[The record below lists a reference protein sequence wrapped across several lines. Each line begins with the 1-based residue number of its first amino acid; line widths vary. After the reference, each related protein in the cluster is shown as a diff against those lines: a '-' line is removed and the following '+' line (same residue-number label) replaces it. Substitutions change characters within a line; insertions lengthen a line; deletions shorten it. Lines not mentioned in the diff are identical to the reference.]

1 MLKEMTLGSKELT
14 GVVTK
19 SSAKKEMRGCGLEIS
34 NQKRAFRF
42 TNVRETLVLPRK
54 NKKLSSSDK
63 LLMHM

>member
-34 NQKRAFRF
+34 SQKRALRF
-42 TNVRETLVLPRK
+42 MNVRETLVLPRK
-54 NKKLSSSDK
+54 N
-63 LLMHM
+63 